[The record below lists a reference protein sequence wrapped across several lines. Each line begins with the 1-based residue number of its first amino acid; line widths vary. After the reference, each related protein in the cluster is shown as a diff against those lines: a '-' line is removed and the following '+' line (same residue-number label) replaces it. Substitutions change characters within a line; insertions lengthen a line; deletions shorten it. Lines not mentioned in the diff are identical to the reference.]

1 MLGVSFLTAAAGAIQ
16 VLLTSLAQH
25 LTTHEG
31 CVPLLRILQSFDQE
45 TPALD
50 FHPPIT
56 RSPPPNAQ
64 VLNVQSVGA
73 FGDGRHDDTKAL
85 QAAILQSRTVFVP
98 FGIYMISDTLVLS
111 LPLSLLPPPLSLSCL
126 PFFRVSSGWLVG
138 AVEAQV
144 ALVDEVL
151 EFVVGQLTGHWDF
164 TLSSEVRNKAP
175 SSSKTVPR

>member
-1 MLGVSFLTAAAGAIQ
+1 MLGVSFLTAATGAIQ

-56 RSPPPNAQ
+56 RSPPQNAQ

-111 LPLSLLPPPLSLSCL
+111 LPPSPLLPPPSLSRVCL
-126 PFFRVSSGWLVG
+126 SFVYPEAGSSVQVLRPDSRIVG
-138 AVEAQV
+138 E
-144 ALVDEVL
+144 
-151 EFVVGQLTGHWDF
+151 GY
-164 TLSSEVRNKAP
+164 S
-175 SSSKTVPR
+175 

>member
-1 MLGVSFLTAAAGAIQ
+1 MLGVSFLTAATGAIQ

-56 RSPPPNAQ
+56 RSPPQNAQ

-111 LPLSLLPPPLSLSCL
+111 LPPPPLPPPPLSLSCL
-126 PFFRVSSGWLVG
+126 PFFRVSRGWLVG
-138 AVEAQV
+138 AGSAP
-144 ALVDEVL
+144 
-151 EFVVGQLTGHWDF
+151 GQPDC
-164 TLSSEVRNKAP
+164 R
-175 SSSKTVPR
+175 